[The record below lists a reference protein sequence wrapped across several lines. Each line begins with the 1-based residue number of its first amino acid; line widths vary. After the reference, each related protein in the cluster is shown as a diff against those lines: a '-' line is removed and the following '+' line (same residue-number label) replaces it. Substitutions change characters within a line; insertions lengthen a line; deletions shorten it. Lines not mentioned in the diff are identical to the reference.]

1 MVRHD
6 DPCSGLVRRKIMWLP
21 FWRTNVNPALSNAA
35 RTLRPDR
42 SVGSLATSTG
52 FDLYELFACFCR
64 NRLSGV
70 AKGFNVEL
78 DRFANIGHGFTARVT
93 LAVAAG

>member
-1 MVRHD
+1 M
-6 DPCSGLVRRKIMWLP
+6 
-21 FWRTNVNPALSNAA
+21 A

-52 FDLYELFACFCR
+52 FDLYELLA
-64 NRLSGV
+64 RLCGNWFSGV

-78 DRFANIGHGFTARVT
+78 DRFSDIGHSFTARVA
-93 LAVAAG
+93 LAVTPGRAGTLTEKPPSSSCSKTTV